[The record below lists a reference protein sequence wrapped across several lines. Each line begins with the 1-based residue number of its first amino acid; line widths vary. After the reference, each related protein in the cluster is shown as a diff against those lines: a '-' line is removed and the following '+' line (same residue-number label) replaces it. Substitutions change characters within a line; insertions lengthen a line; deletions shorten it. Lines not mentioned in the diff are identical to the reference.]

1 MKKIIII
8 LALVSLPLTLS
19 GCGIKG
25 DPLVPVATP

>member
-1 MKKIIII
+1 MKKIIVI

-25 DPLVPVATP
+25 DPLVPVASP